1 MKYKIEHVREE
12 CIGCGSCVSICSGF
26 WEMNKDGKSDLKKAK
41 NIGKKQVLEVND
53 LKCNM
58 EAAETCP
65 VNCIHIYE
73 EGKKKI

>member
-1 MKYKIEHVREE
+1 
-12 CIGCGSCVSICSGF
+12 
-26 WEMNKDGKSDLKKAK
+26 MNKDGKSDLKKAK
-41 NIGKKQVLEVND
+41 NVGKKQILEIND